1 LRDRSK
7 RVFLKLIDGLQSA
20 AAAPV
25 RQGRE
30 VPVAA

>member
-1 LRDRSK
+1 VIAAI
-7 RVFLKLIDGLQSA
+7 VFLKLIDLHSA